1 MLCYGDSGAIDYGV
15 TMTKVIAATGQWKL
29 AYEGP
34 ALIVSSGLVYTN
46 ITKPKGLKL
55 PEVLAMIKEHPNRN
69 YYERTLRRRLTLGD
83 ALVQDRLED
92 IGKEMDF
99 SVSINLINPSHD
111 RDFKKLPQSGQQLL
125 SRKYRSLPIK
135 V

>member
-1 MLCYGDSGAIDYGV
+1 
-15 TMTKVIAATGQWKL
+15 MTEVVATTEGQWKL

-34 ALIVSSGLVYTN
+34 ALVVSSGLVYTKM
-46 ITKPKGLKL
+46 TKPKGLHL
-55 PEVLAMIKEHPNRN
+55 GEVLEMIKAHPRRN

-83 ALVQDRLED
+83 ALAQDRIED

-99 SVSINLINPSHD
+99 NVSLNLINPLHD

-125 SRKYRSLPIK
+125 SRKYTSKPIK

>member
-1 MLCYGDSGAIDYGV
+1 MNNCS
-15 TMTKVIAATGQWKL
+15 ATTQWKL

-34 ALIVSSGLVYTN
+34 ALVVSSGLVYTN

-55 PEVLAMIKEHPNRN
+55 NEVLEMIKAHPRRP

-83 ALVQDRLED
+83 ALAQDRLED

-99 SVSINLINPSHD
+99 SVSLNLINPLHD
-111 RDFKKLPQSGQQLL
+111 RDFKKLPRTGLQLL
-125 SRKYRSLPIK
+125 SKKFTSKPIK